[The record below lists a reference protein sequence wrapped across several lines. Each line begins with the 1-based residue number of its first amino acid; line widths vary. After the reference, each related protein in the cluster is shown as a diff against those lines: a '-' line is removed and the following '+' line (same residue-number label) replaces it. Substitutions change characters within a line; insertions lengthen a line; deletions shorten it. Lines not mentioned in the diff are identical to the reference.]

1 MAATKKSAK
10 RAGRKTRAA
19 SQRASA
25 RKKPVRKATSK
36 RRGKASSTSAKRK
49 SNLKSKTAKGL
60 RAARKGIGTVRQ
72 AGERTWELL
81 KSTTGQVVEGVRGK
95 LDRNSNP
102 DARYS

>member
-1 MAATKKSAK
+1 MAARKKSAK
-10 RAGRKTRAA
+10 RAARKTRAG

-25 RKKPVRKATSK
+25 RKKPLRKATSK

-49 SNLKSKTAKGL
+49 TNLKSKAAKGL

-95 LDRNSNP
+95 VDQSSDP
-102 DARYS
+102 DARYR